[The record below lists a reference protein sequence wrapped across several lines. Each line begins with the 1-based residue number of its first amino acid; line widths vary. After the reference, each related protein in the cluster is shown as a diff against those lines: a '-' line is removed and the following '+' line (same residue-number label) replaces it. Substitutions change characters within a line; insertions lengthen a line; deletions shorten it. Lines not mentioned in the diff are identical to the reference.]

1 MPGAVW
7 SSRSPSGSI
16 RLETFA
22 ISRGLARGRRD
33 GGLVGID
40 VMEETVARIPIQ
52 MAKLGYDMETG
63 RIAGWSK
70 HVGDTVQRG
79 DVVAEVRDG

>member
-1 MPGAVW
+1 
-7 SSRSPSGSI
+7 
-16 RLETFA
+16 
-22 ISRGLARGRRD
+22 
-33 GGLVGID
+33 
-40 VMEETVARIPIQ
+40 MEETVARIPIQ

-79 DVVAEVRDG
+79 DVVAEVETDKATVEMEALTSGILVEIVHEAGADVPVGEAIAYLEDGT